1 MITNLKKTLLL
12 TIMLIVIFICQL
24 VYGQTTNNIDLS
36 FKSLNGETLNLSQF
50 RGQVLV
56 ISFSAKGIPL
66 AQTELPQL
74 ERLATKFAGQDV
86 KVIWISTNSLKPKAN
101 SFAST
106 AELQN
111 IANQYS
117 HLIILR
123 DLEGTVFQQTGSD
136 TLPTI
141 FILDKSGRSVGRAR
155 VGIDPQANLANDLS
169 PIITQTLSRN

>member
-12 TIMLIVIFICQL
+12 IVILISIFICPL
-24 VYGQTTNNIDLS
+24 VNGQTINNVDLT
-36 FKSLNGETLNLSQF
+36 FKSLNGETVNLSQF
-50 RGQVLV
+50 HGQVLV
-56 ISFSAKGIPL
+56 IAFSAKGIPL
-66 AQTELPQL
+66 AQIELPQL

-86 KVIWISTNSLKPKAN
+86 KVIWIGTNSLKPKSN
-101 SFAST
+101 SFASN

-117 HLIILR
+117 HLTILR
-123 DLEGTVFQQTGSD
+123 DLEGTVFGQTGSD

-141 FILDKSGRSVGRAR
+141 FVIDRNGRSVGRAR

-169 PIITQTLSRN
+169 LIVTQTLSRN